1 MAGFAFRRV
10 LVLLPELFAVSLGA
24 FLIVHLAPGNPA
36 LLLAGLHPT
45 PSLVAAIT
53 REWGLNLP
61 LPEQYVRFL
70 LQLFHGNLGYSMM
83 EQRPVASLIA
93 SALPV
98 TLTIGGG
105 GTVLALLLGIPL
117 GVAAGRRTGS
127 FLDRLIV
134 LITSVTVSVPLFWL
148 GILLVLA
155 FSVRLGWLPSAGWG
169 SFRQMILPWLALGI
183 NGLAIFARMMRNQ
196 IAEVLA
202 NDYVRTARAKGVSS
216 SGTVWRHAF
225 RNAVIPIIALLG
237 LRVGYIIAGSVVLEL
252 VFLLPGMGQLMVQAI
267 LNSDY
272 TVVQGTMLVLGI
284 SVLLANFIADLA
296 YGWVNPS
303 IRYQ

>member
-45 PSLVAAIT
+45 PSLIAAIT

>member
-1 MAGFAFRRV
+1 MTAFALRRA
-10 LVLLPELFAVSLGA
+10 LILIPELFAVSLGA

-45 PSLVAAIT
+45 PALIASIT

-61 LPEQYVRFL
+61 LPEQYLRFL
-70 LQLFHGNLGYSMM
+70 VQLSHGNLGYSMM
-83 EQRPVASLIA
+83 EHRPVMALIGG
-93 SALPV
+93 ALPV

-105 GTVLALLLGIPL
+105 GTALALLLGIPL

-127 FLDRLIV
+127 FVDRVIV
-134 LITSVTVSVPLFWL
+134 LLTSITVSVPLFWL
-148 GILLVLA
+148 GILLVIA
-155 FSVRLGWLPSAGWG
+155 FSIRLGWLPSAGYG
-169 SFRQMILPWLALGI
+169 TFRQLILPWLALGI

-196 IAEVLA
+196 LSDVLA
-202 NDYVRTARAKGVSS
+202 NDYIRTARAKGVAPT
-216 SGTVWRHAF
+216 GTVWRHAI
-225 RNAVIPIIALLG
+225 RNALIPIIALLG
-237 LRVGYIIAGSVVLEL
+237 LRVGYIIAGSIVLEL

-284 SVLLANFIADLA
+284 SVLVANFLADLA
-296 YGWVNPS
+296 YGWVNPA